1 MILTGLLLPAGR
13 LRRRIAWNKDT
24 DLELANWWIGGLVNW
39 WIGGLVD
46 WQIGKLLKAPSE
58 LYEPRG
64 WIAEGPE

>member
-39 WIGGLVD
+39 WIGELVD
-46 WQIGKLLKAPSE
+46 WWIGGLAN
-58 LYEPRG
+58 
-64 WIAEGPE
+64 WQIAEGPE